1 MENDGAALASTVMA
15 GRVLREGRDGKLSTD
30 LHRADEGDGEKGKIN
45 LMDESHFKS
54 SINSS
59 LDRFACCRID
69 NKTPFGMSFLFGTIT
84 SSFLPFSSIL
94 KRAVWL
100 PFPLFGA

>member
-54 SINSS
+54 SVKRRRRTHAQQAAGHPRRRRMKMEPSRADPS
-59 LDRFACCRID
+59 L
-69 NKTPFGMSFLFGTIT
+69 S
-84 SSFLPFSSIL
+84 
-94 KRAVWL
+94 
-100 PFPLFGA
+100 